1 VLAQGL
7 NIASGILLLPIILR
21 YLSTEEVGLWFV
33 FISLAG
39 LAQLLELGFQP
50 TIARNV
56 AYIYAGAQQLN
67 TDGYTANIENKPFNL
82 ALFQQLFV
90 TSKKIYGYVAL
101 VALVISTLG
110 GSAYLFTITP
120 PTMSKPEI
128 IITWLI
134 YACGY
139 IINFY
144 YGYFNSFLQGRGDIT
159 ASNKVVVASRT
170 TMILLSCLLLAMGTG
185 LIGLSIASLLSS
197 AVSRI
202 LAGQLFWGKVHP
214 ENASLHK
221 IHETSH
227 NFLVPIIWHN
237 ASKLGW
243 VTLGGFLITRANVLI
258 ATSLLGLVTAAS
270 YSLSFQILA
279 TLTSL
284 SNVVL
289 SLKMPLITTHQINN
303 QHEKLLTVF
312 GKSLA
317 AGWSIYLLSM
327 CMLLLFG
334 NQILSIMG
342 SKTLLLGTPL
352 LATLSI
358 ILFLE
363 LNHSFCASYLT
374 TLNEVPFVGAALISG
389 VAIVTISIFAVSILQ
404 IGIWGM
410 VLTQGIIQ
418 LAYNNWKWPQM
429 AAKRMGYPFST
440 ILATGF
446 RELKGH

>member
-1 VLAQGL
+1 
-7 NIASGILLLPIILR
+7 
-21 YLSTEEVGLWFV
+21 
-33 FISLAG
+33 
-39 LAQLLELGFQP
+39 
-50 TIARNV
+50 
-56 AYIYAGAQQLN
+56 
-67 TDGYTANIENKPFNL
+67 
-82 ALFQQLFV
+82 
-90 TSKKIYGYVAL
+90 
-101 VALVISTLG
+101 
-110 GSAYLFTITP
+110 
-120 PTMSKPEI
+120 
-128 IITWLI
+128 
-134 YACGY
+134 
-139 IINFY
+139 
-144 YGYFNSFLQGRGDIT
+144 
-159 ASNKVVVASRT
+159 
-170 TMILLSCLLLAMGTG
+170 
-185 LIGLSIASLLSS
+185 
-197 AVSRI
+197 
-202 LAGQLFWGKVHP
+202 
-214 ENASLHK
+214 
-221 IHETSH
+221 
-227 NFLVPIIWHN
+227 
-237 ASKLGW
+237 
-243 VTLGGFLITRANVLI
+243 
-258 ATSLLGLVTAAS
+258 
-270 YSLSFQILA
+270 
-279 TLTSL
+279 
-284 SNVVL
+284 
-289 SLKMPLITTHQINN
+289 MPLITTHQINN